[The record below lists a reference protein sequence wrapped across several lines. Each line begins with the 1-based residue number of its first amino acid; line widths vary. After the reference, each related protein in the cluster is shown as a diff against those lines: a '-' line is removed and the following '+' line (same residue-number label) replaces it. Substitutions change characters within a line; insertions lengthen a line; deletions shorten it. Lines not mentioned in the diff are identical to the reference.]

1 MNFKCTFYQEIVF
14 EFSQRCQRRKRKI
27 KGNNKPQQQQFII
40 RSLQFLLETLSD
52 EWGAVDMSIQLTF
65 ASFSGTPTR
74 RLSSYKVVE
83 K

>member
-1 MNFKCTFYQEIVF
+1 MHILPGNRIWIFPTVP
-14 EFSQRCQRRKRKI
+14 RRKRKI
-27 KGNNKPQQQQFII
+27 KGNKPQQRQFII

>member
-1 MNFKCTFYQEIVF
+1 MRREVTEKTLVNFSCKCIAQNLIYSMNFKCTFYQEIVF

-52 EWGAVDMSIQLTF
+52 E
-65 ASFSGTPTR
+65 
-74 RLSSYKVVE
+74 
-83 K
+83 